1 MHKLIKRHDVIA
13 TIGFIF
19 GWRARCS
26 STKWYSNE
34 LRSRR
39 THTKSMYS
47 DNNNP
52 NIKYVWSKH
61 YLKSLESHFDLFAA
75 IVCKWGGTKRWRLID
90 KNWIILISM
99 PLYVYKLLQFPY
111 AGRVER
117 YLIARKFRSFISFG
131 IWMLFG
137 RQIKSYTVGGPHSR
151 EMWFFLFQWYYAI
164 VRGGVCDLLF
174 FCSACLATPFSLSNS
189 RSASQKA
196 AASRYTVRICV
207 HMYLYI
213 HKVFI

>member
-164 VRGGVCDLLF
+164 VRWCVRSAVLLF
-174 FCSACLATPFSLSNS
+174 GMFGYSIFPIEFTFSQSEGS
-189 RSASQKA
+189 GVTIHCA
-196 AASRYTVRICV
+196 
-207 HMYLYI
+207 YLCT
-213 HKVFI
+213 HVFIYT